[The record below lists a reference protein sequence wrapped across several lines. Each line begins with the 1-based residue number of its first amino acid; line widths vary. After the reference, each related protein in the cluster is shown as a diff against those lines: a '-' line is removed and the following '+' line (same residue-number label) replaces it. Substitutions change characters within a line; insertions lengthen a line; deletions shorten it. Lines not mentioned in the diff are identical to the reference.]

1 MNIFLYIKKFVYKIC
16 PNGLL
21 GRIEWRKNMCVALP
35 GKVIKLN
42 GSDAVID
49 FNGNQLTAK
58 TGLVEIELGDYCL
71 VHAVFCKRLRQ
82 TRQKN

>member
-1 MNIFLYIKKFVYKIC
+1 
-16 PNGLL
+16 
-21 GRIEWRKNMCVALP
+21 MCVALP

-71 VHAVFCKRLRQ
+71 VHAGCIL
-82 TRQKN
+82 QKVETDEAKKLAALMEEIEAFT